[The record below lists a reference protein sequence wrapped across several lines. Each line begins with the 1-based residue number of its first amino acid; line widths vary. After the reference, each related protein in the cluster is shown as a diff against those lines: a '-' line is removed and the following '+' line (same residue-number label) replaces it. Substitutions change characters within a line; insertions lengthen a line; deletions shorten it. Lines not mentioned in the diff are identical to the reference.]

1 MTNPTQIKLQNEKN
15 CNEQSEQQTLTVS
28 PLPYSKRI
36 VFALRKIMQ
45 QMDHHSRNLDRQYGI
60 TVPQLVCL
68 YEIFEKG
75 VLTLSVLSKL
85 VHLTSSTLVGI
96 IDRLEEKGFVMRTR
110 DTEDR
115 RVIFI
120 EITEKGTKFVSTSP
134 HLLHN
139 KIDEQ
144 FKIIS
149 EAEQILIANSLD
161 LLVEMLAP
169 TGTGH

>member
-1 MTNPTQIKLQNEKN
+1 MTTIDESNPIHPQ
-15 CNEQSEQQTLTVS
+15 
-28 PLPYSKRI
+28 PYARRI

-45 QMDHHSRNLDRQYGI
+45 QMDNHSRNLDKKHGI

-68 YEIFEKG
+68 YEIYEKG
-75 VLTLSVLSKL
+75 VMTLSVLSKL
-85 VHLTSSTLVGI
+85 VHLSSSTLVGV
-96 IDRLEEKGFVMRTR
+96 IDRLEEKGLVSRSR

-120 EITEKGTKFVSTSP
+120 EITDKGRQFVSTSP

-139 KIDEQ
+139 QLDEQ
-144 FKIIS
+144 FKKIS

-161 LLVEMLAP
+161 LLVEML
-169 TGTGH
+169 

>member
-1 MTNPTQIKLQNEKN
+1 MMSHTSEL
-15 CNEQSEQQTLTVS
+15 EQQNFPVT
-28 PLPYSKRI
+28 PYSRRI

-45 QMDHHSRNLDRQYGI
+45 QMDHHSRNLDKQHGI

-68 YEIFEKG
+68 YEIYEKG
-75 VLTLSVLSKL
+75 VMTLSVLSRH

-96 IDRLEEKGFVMRTR
+96 IDRLQEKGLVARTR

-120 EITEKGTKFVSTSP
+120 DITEKGKTFVSTSP

-139 KIDEQ
+139 RLDEQ
-144 FKIIS
+144 FKIIP

-161 LLVEMLAP
+161 LLVVML
-169 TGTGH
+169 TQE